1 MSSCRNT
8 RVQIKFYQFVFIYV
22 IHCIFFCISL
32 HLFPLKLE
40 LLLKMSCRNSDNMD
54 FSHLIRGTRE
64 FFQGH
69 PGKPKDNG
77 IVPPFINFPEAKNG
91 VKRNHETSY
100 NLQSHSQVIKSNCP
114 TQPNIH
120 GTVSQYYHEP
130 YSKNFTSNQQNQS
143 SEQVDEFHAPN
154 MEVKNHT
161 WIQSAAVYSA
171 HTPKIHYGEQ
181 KVWQQNIY
189 SDGGDVSANTRL
201 HHNPPIPATN
211 SSMVTPTACQG
222 HQQPVSVKN
231 NECMVPAVNNLHR
244 RLPEESDCCSY
255 STNVVGPAFVQDKSK
270 NVHQYQ
276 RMVPSRDNLN
286 LMNFRESGRQSTFGK
301 IYNQS
306 LHLASDW
313 RNQAEHTSAPV
324 SCDCLFNRPCPLHR
338 HSKQQD
344 VPTLERQSSEWGSN
358 IQNISIGNKFTR
370 QKYEHTSLELPN
382 ERPNA
387 LQNPEMM
394 KHHQT
399 FFQQNYQIQELPNTT
414 SSNIAFAPFRANVEA
429 DVSPRLSTEFR
440 PHRQTYLNELP
451 GMKTENNLGS
461 EVVGGVSVIQQPK
474 YYAAVSSVE
483 ATKKNE
489 ERMSVINYP
498 KQHHL
503 SNSSATLPN
512 VLFSKNAKDQSISA
526 DVLIS
531 WPKKELITHEC
542 KNLQS
547 GASVVSNMQQNQVSM
562 VVDCSNNSSLDRQR
576 DRITKPPK
584 SKTPCPENPVIH
596 IPPTENCLIDSTP
609 IKSDPIVSDEKWEE
623 WKSSFDTEWNAFV
636 QDLAVSDNIKRIHR
650 VTQPMPRKIKRKEK
664 AQPKPIKSGLDSKLP
679 IVTDFSSDE
688 DIPLSLRRKTKED
701 QCNKIL

>member
-1 MSSCRNT
+1 
-8 RVQIKFYQFVFIYV
+8 
-22 IHCIFFCISL
+22 
-32 HLFPLKLE
+32 
-40 LLLKMSCRNSDNMD
+40 MD

-130 YSKNFTSNQQNQS
+130 YSKNFTSNQQSQS

-154 MEVKNHT
+154 KEVKNQT
-161 WIQSAAVYSA
+161 WIQSAAVYST

-222 HQQPVSVKN
+222 HQQPVTVKN
-231 NECMVPAVNNLHR
+231 NECMVPAVNNLHQ
-244 RLPEESDCCSY
+244 RLPEASDCSSY
-255 STNVVGPAFVQDKSK
+255 STNFVRPAFVQDFKSK

-276 RMVPSRDNLN
+276 RTVPSRDDLN
-286 LMNFRESGRQSTFGK
+286 LMNFRESGRQPTFGK
-301 IYNQS
+301 MYNQP

-313 RNQAEHTSAPV
+313 RNQTEHTSAPV

-344 VPTLERQSSEWGSN
+344 VPTPERQSSEWGSN

-399 FFQQNYQIQELPNTT
+399 SFQQNYQIQELPNTT
-414 SSNIAFAPFRANVEA
+414 SSSSSTNYSNAQNSSSTSGGNNENQVLTRSRLQDLVREVDPNEQLDEEVEELLLQIADDFIE
-429 DVSPRLSTEFR
+429 STVNASCQLAK
-440 PHRQTYLNELP
+440 HRQ
-451 GMKTENNLGS
+451 
-461 EVVGGVSVIQQPK
+461 
-474 YYAAVSSVE
+474 
-483 ATKKNE
+483 AT
-489 ERMSVINYP
+489 
-498 KQHHL
+498 
-503 SNSSATLPN
+503 A
-512 VLFSKNAKDQSISA
+512 
-526 DVLIS
+526 
-531 WPKKELITHEC
+531 
-542 KNLQS
+542 
-547 GASVVSNMQQNQVSM
+547 
-562 VVDCSNNSSLDRQR
+562 LD
-576 DRITKPPK
+576 
-584 SKTPCPENPVIH
+584 
-596 IPPTENCLIDSTP
+596 
-609 IKSDPIVSDEKWEE
+609 
-623 WKSSFDTEWNAFV
+623 
-636 QDLAVSDNIKRIHR
+636 
-650 VTQPMPRKIKRKEK
+650 
-664 AQPKPIKSGLDSKLP
+664 
-679 IVTDFSSDE
+679 VTDVQMHLERQWNMWIPGFGTDE
-688 DIPLSLRRKTKED
+688 LRPYKRAPVTEAHKQRMALIRKQMK
-701 QCNKIL
+701 KF